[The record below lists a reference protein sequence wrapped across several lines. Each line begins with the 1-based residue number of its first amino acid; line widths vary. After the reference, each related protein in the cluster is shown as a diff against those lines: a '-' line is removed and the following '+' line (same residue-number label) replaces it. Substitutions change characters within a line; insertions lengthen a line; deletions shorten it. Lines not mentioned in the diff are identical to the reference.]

1 MNRRANILRR
11 LRRFKTGGARY
22 VVASFALAY
31 VSVGIVP
38 CAAAEVEVDS
48 DAAAVREHTAAQVG
62 HAHHG
67 HEAHNVAA
75 AANGAGA
82 PTDDGARHCPHC
94 LAGAAMAHA
103 VEHSSCFAL
112 EDLTNVAAS
121 HAKDVPQ
128 PLAPSF
134 GPAPFTLPPPLASP
148 AASPPSHAAAVPSVP
163 LNVRHCVYLI

>member
-1 MNRRANILRR
+1 LRR
-11 LRRFKTGGARY
+11 WKSGAARY

-31 VSVGIVP
+31 VSAGVAP
-38 CAAAEVEVDS
+38 CAAAEGEA
-48 DAAAVREHTAAQVG
+48 DAGAAGVREHTAAQVG

-67 HEAHNVAA
+67 HGAHDVAA
-75 AANGAGA
+75 GADGAGA
-82 PTDDGARHCPHC
+82 PTDDDAKPCPHC

-103 VEHSSCFAL
+103 DEHSSCFAL

-121 HAKDVPQ
+121 HAKDAPQ

-148 AASPPSHAAAVPSVP
+148 AAAPPLHAASAVPSVP